1 MHVRSVYI
9 IEYTRILDLIDK
21 WQEGFMLAEEWSLVT
36 VLMNHVFW

>member
-21 WQEGFMLAEEWSLVT
+21 WQEGFMLAEE
-36 VLMNHVFW
+36 